1 MLFLVTSFQFKF
13 HKNKKILNV
22 CYCAKFFLSTKVCR
36 CQGLIYRVLVL
47 KLLCSRYIVLHVWLT
62 CQGVHKYI
70 DHNPD
75 KIVWNTFWRSIS
87 FSECSKKRGHDIFCK
102 QVKWL
107 ISDTK
112 FTCATEQFLNRELL
126 LCTQTYLL
134 MTIYNGY

>member
-87 FSECSKKRGHDIFCK
+87 FSECSKKKFSWYFLVKVEIFLEQREVAFLSPSKICK
-102 QVKWL
+102 N
-107 ISDTK
+107 
-112 FTCATEQFLNRELL
+112 LNFSREI
-126 LCTQTYLL
+126 Q
-134 MTIYNGY
+134 IFKNFAGW